1 MSTIEKFLMGV
12 VGVALATTLIL
23 PKRQTPQVINA
34 ATGFVRGS
42 LGTAMG
48 TTKLG
53 VIMTKDIQKALGWGI
68 GLGLGF
74 AIAGMALGLFK
85 KL

>member
-1 MSTIEKFLMGV
+1 MTADVKK
-12 VGVALATTLIL
+12 ALA
-23 PKRQTPQVINA
+23 
-34 ATGFVRGS
+34 
-42 LGTAMG
+42 
-48 TTKLG
+48 
-53 VIMTKDIQKALGWGI
+53 WGI

>member
-1 MSTIEKFLMGV
+1 MRADV
-12 VGVALATTLIL
+12 
-23 PKRQTPQVINA
+23 
-34 ATGFVRGS
+34 
-42 LGTAMG
+42 
-48 TTKLG
+48 
-53 VIMTKDIQKALGWGI
+53 QKAIAWGI

>member
-1 MSTIEKFLMGV
+1 
-12 VGVALATTLIL
+12 
-23 PKRQTPQVINA
+23 
-34 ATGFVRGS
+34 
-42 LGTAMG
+42 
-48 TTKLG
+48 
-53 VIMTKDIQKALGWGI
+53 MTNDIKKALGWGI